1 MDAKSL
7 SKYPTEENAL
17 KQNVTVHNVNEKKEY
32 LVVDYT
38 LIYNSK
44 GSELQMHDATI
55 VKDNNSGKIN
65 ITI

>member
-7 SKYPTEENAL
+7 SKYPTAENAL
-17 KQNVTVHNVNEKKEY
+17 KQNVTVCNVNEKKEY
-32 LVVDYT
+32 LVVNYT

-44 GSELQMHDATI
+44 GSELQMHDATV
-55 VKDNNSGKIN
+55 VKNTNSGKIN